1 MYSCCSPVYGIDY
14 HHGTVMGSEIFD
26 KFKGFGTKD
35 LRLEKQKRKKKNFIG
50 LGIVDSMD

>member
-1 MYSCCSPVYGIDY
+1 
-14 HHGTVMGSEIFD
+14 MGSEIFD